1 MRVMSMIL
9 GLAVVLA
16 SVAGS
21 PALAEGRQITVQGQG
36 SVEAVPDM
44 AVLTM
49 GVSRQADTAGDAMAL
64 VAGAAQEMLARLEA
78 MGVEARDM
86 QTSELSLHPVWERDR
101 YENRAPKVIGFNAS
115 TQVTV
120 KLRDLA
126 RVGQVLDAVV
136 QDGAN
141 QFNGLRF
148 SLQDPDPQMNEARV
162 AAVADARARAELYAK
177 AAGVT
182 LGPVLSIQEHG
193 GAAPA
198 PVFMARAAMAEAAM
212 PIAEGEVSVQAGVT
226 MVFAI
231 AD

>member
-9 GLAVVLA
+9 GLVVVLL
-16 SVAGS
+16 SAGTL
-21 PALAEGRQITVQGQG
+21 PAVAEGRHITVQGQG
-36 SVEAVPDM
+36 SVEGVPDM

-49 GVSRQADTAGDAMAL
+49 GVSHQADTAGDAMAL

-126 RVGQVLDAVV
+126 GVGKVLDAVL

-182 LGPVLSIQEHG
+182 LGPVLSIDEHG

-231 AD
+231 TD